1 MMAAH
6 YEMLQCMWRIPS
18 HQRSVH
24 HLLFMM
30 KVLLCCCVDNW
41 VKVVMISSPSDEE
54 HSTAAG

>member
-1 MMAAH
+1 MKCCNARGAFLATK
-6 YEMLQCMWRIPS
+6 E
-18 HQRSVH
+18 VH

-41 VKVVMISSPSDEE
+41 VKVVMTSSPSDKE